1 MNQTQQLI
9 DSIRDAPHDT
19 VIVAGMFAIPVLIA
33 LWIVN
38 RMRHPE
44 RGLLHALVI
53 ASVGLV
59 LVPCVSSAVLI
70 LWVRTGG
77 DSIQAA
83 FVSMFVFVFGFWGFR
98 RWLRSA
104 PRAAK
109 PTKALVAP
117 AVHAAPRSGL
127 AGEVG
132 GLVGR
137 TLGTVWYSPPSMC
150 PPMMRSVGWSG
161 TRFSMTPSAK
171 ISNPHTRR
179 AYARPVGRFLAW
191 CEEQGIELRQVTP
204 GLAGRFIE
212 ELPGSDPTRNL
223 ALAAL
228 RHFFDA
234 LVTCHAVALNPFSSV
249 RGKKHSVVDGK
260 TPELSPRAG
269 AGIARF
275 PGPLSRGGVAGS
287 VRAGRADL
295 HRGAGGSH
303 LSAAARGSPGTGDAA
318 GLAVPG
324 KGRQAAR
331 DSGAA

>member
-53 ASVGLV
+53 ASVGFV

-127 AGEVG
+127 AGEVAE
-132 GLVGR
+132 LRRLPVYGR
-137 TLGTVWYSPPSMC
+137 SARIAAGKMLRKY
-150 PPMMRSVGWSG
+150 
-161 TRFSMTPSAK
+161 RFTSAK
-171 ISNPHTRR
+171 
-179 AYARPVGRFLAW
+179 RPLVIPSTSRPPFPSPWRCAILA
-191 CEEQGIELRQVTP
+191 V
-204 GLAGRFIE
+204 
-212 ELPGSDPTRNL
+212 
-223 ALAAL
+223 
-228 RHFFDA
+228 
-234 LVTCHAVALNPFSSV
+234 
-249 RGKKHSVVDGK
+249 K
-260 TPELSPRAG
+260 
-269 AGIARF
+269 
-275 PGPLSRGGVAGS
+275 GPLRRFAPWTL
-287 VRAGRADL
+287 RADL
-295 HRGAGGSH
+295 GRRAVHEGKRGISGRVDGPKGSLPARSR
-303 LSAAARGSPGTGDAA
+303 LSFPGASRGRSRPIVARHIS
-318 GLAVPG
+318 
-324 KGRQAAR
+324 AR
-331 DSGAA
+331 CPQ